1 MSEEAPVIIDSIEE
15 FLVHALELEEA
26 SHEHYEE
33 LADTMEVHNNLEVA
47 ELFRKLSDYSRLH
60 AEEVRQR
67 SKDFTLPE
75 ITPWDFKWKCPSAP
89 EAFCMEDANYLMTT
103 TQALEIALF
112 NEIRGRDFYQE
123 VADNSPDPAV
133 SKLAQEMVE
142 EENWHVEMLKEW
154 QNGMQQE
161 PPPLEDLDPPNTPE

>member
-1 MSEEAPVIIDSIEE
+1 MSDNDAIIIDTVEE

-26 SHEHYEE
+26 SQEHYEE

-47 ELFRKLSDYSRLH
+47 ELFRKLANYSRLH
-60 AEEVRQR
+60 AEEVHEKA
-67 SKDFTLPE
+67 SDMKLPQ

-123 VADNSPDPAV
+123 VADSTPTEAV
-133 SKLAQEMVE
+133 KKLAQEMVE
-142 EENWHVEMLKEW
+142 EENWHVEMLREW
-154 QNGMQQE
+154 QESMEDQLPQD
-161 PPPLEDLDPPNTPE
+161 DLDPPNIPE

>member
-1 MSEEAPVIIDSIEE
+1 MSDNDAIIIDTVEE

-26 SHEHYEE
+26 SQEHYEE

-47 ELFRKLSDYSRLH
+47 ELFRKLANYSRLH
-60 AEEVRQR
+60 AEEVHEKA
-67 SKDFTLPE
+67 SDMELPQM
-75 ITPWDFKWKCPSAP
+75 TPWDFKWKCPSAP

-123 VADNSPDPAV
+123 VADSTPTEAV
-133 SKLAQEMVE
+133 KKLAQEMVE
-142 EENWHVEMLKEW
+142 EENWHVEMLREW
-154 QNGMQQE
+154 QESMEDQLPQD
-161 PPPLEDLDPPNTPE
+161 DLDPPNIPE